1 MLKMELVRRNS
12 VVRARDIIVFGSREH
27 PSIEMCLF
35 FLLLLMMMMMIFA
48 AAAAVFKL
56 FSTHSVRAARHSSA
70 SYQGLKLMIPKPKAV

>member
-35 FLLLLMMMMMIFA
+35 FLLLLMMMMIFA